1 MKIRNI
7 FIGVALSLLLVAS
20 AFGYTYYLNSD
31 RSKIQ
36 AQFASA
42 VYEADQA
49 AIFTG
54 RGLFQGI
61 LITTDGTNDITV
73 GVYDKATVATPL
85 LIPTFVV
92 LGTSKTFALSFSP
105 GIAFSTGLSVAFSV
119 AGAGTGSY
127 QVFYDK

>member
-1 MKIRNI
+1 M
-7 FIGVALSLLLVAS
+7 LSLFLVAS

-31 RSKIQ
+31 RTKIQ

-42 VYEADQA
+42 IYTADQA

-61 LITTDGTNDITV
+61 LVTTDGTNNATV
-73 GVYDKATVATPL
+73 VVYDSVTHSGTQLTPS
-85 LIPTFVV
+85 FVV
-92 LGTSKTFALSFSP
+92 LGASRTFALSFSP
-105 GIAFSTGLSVAFSV
+105 GIAFATGLSVDFSV
-119 AGAGTGSY
+119 AGGGSGSY